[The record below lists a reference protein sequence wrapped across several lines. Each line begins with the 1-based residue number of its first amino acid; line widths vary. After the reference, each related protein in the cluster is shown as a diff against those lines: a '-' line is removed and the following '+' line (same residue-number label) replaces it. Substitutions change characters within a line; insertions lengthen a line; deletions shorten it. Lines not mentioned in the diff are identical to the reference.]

1 MAFLTRFRG
10 AAFIFFLGFSAL
22 GASIPSLKRAP
33 SPTLINPSISP
44 SGPSPEMLEK
54 ITDAAR
60 RASLDPK
67 LVQAVIK
74 VESNFQLLATSHK
87 GAMGLMQVMSRT
99 ARECQIKDPYHAMN
113 NLMGACD
120 CLRKLIN
127 RYQGD
132 LKLALAAYNAGPGN
146 VDRYKGIPPFPETQ
160 AYVKKVLSIYRNLQD
175 NG

>member
-1 MAFLTRFRG
+1 MWLSLAL
-10 AAFIFFLGFSAL
+10 LPFSILSA
-22 GASIPSLKRAP
+22 
-33 SPTLINPSISP
+33 SP
-44 SGPSPEMLEK
+44 SAEMLQK

-67 LVQAVIK
+67 LVQAVVK
-74 VESNFQLLATSHK
+74 VESNFQAKATSRK

-99 ARECQIKDPYHAMN
+99 ARECQIQDPYHAMN

-132 LKLALAAYNAGPGN
+132 LSLALAAYNAGPGN
-146 VDRYKGIPPFPETQ
+146 VDRYGGIPPFSETKK
-160 AYVKKVLSIYRNLQD
+160 YVKKVLAIYRDLQD
-175 NG
+175 KG